1 MRFFALGYVMEN
13 HITNKG
19 ERRDF
24 AGKRNRYHNCSV
36 SKGHKAPE
44 TPLCCIIEI
53 EEVNI
58 KIHGTKNEYQAITPE
73 DVLTGSGMVYS

>member
-1 MRFFALGYVMEN
+1 MDMLWRTISQIRTKDEILPGN
-13 HITNKG
+13 GT
-19 ERRDF
+19 
-24 AGKRNRYHNCSV
+24 RYHNCSV

-73 DVLTGSGMVYS
+73 DVLTGSGMVYP